1 MTRDE
6 QSVWTEYHA
15 ESEALR
21 QQAKADA
28 AAAVKAV
35 WTAFY
40 GKVNELRLAAEAEL
54 AALESRVAEARAE
67 ASKRPM
73 DKTRV

>member
-6 QSVWTEYHA
+6 ESVWTEYHA

-21 QQAKADA
+21 TQARADA

-40 GKVNELRLAAEAEL
+40 AKINELRVAAEAEL
-54 AALESRVAEARAE
+54 AALETQVAVARVE
-67 ASKRPM
+67 SQKQPM